1 MGDAL
6 FIWALS
12 TKTMIDLLPWLISAG
27 TVLCVAL
34 LDRSGHPLL
43 RRLFDWFPAIL
54 FAYVI
59 PAVVSRMAQLDFS
72 AHLIHDFSKNYVI
85 PLAIL
90 TVMSSLSIRQLQI
103 MGWRPIAV
111 FVVGSLWIALFPV
124 LYVLLF
130 RESAL
135 VVDFFAK
142 AEYWKGLPP
151 IVGSWIGGSTSQVVL
166 KELVNCPEP
175 IFLSILII
183 DNILV
188 NIWTILM
195 FQVIKK
201 TNWIDGQ
208 LRLGD
213 AGQFTELKEKP
224 GKTWSPYLVTLL
236 LVLFVLLTNLITHRL
251 IEKIIILSAV
261 GLALGNYLR
270 GWPFRYI
277 LQLGGI
283 LILAVMA
290 ILGLKLRFNDIQI
303 DPTFLGFLVIWLLG
317 HFVFMLLCAKIL
329 KLSSVWVPIAS
340 MANVGGI
347 ATAPAV
353 TSAYNKALMPHAI
366 LLAVLSMVSGTFW
379 GMLTIFLLRILLG

>member
-1 MGDAL
+1 
-6 FIWALS
+6 
-12 TKTMIDLLPWLISAG
+12 MINLLPWLISAG
-27 TVLCVAL
+27 TILTVAL
-34 LDRSGHPLL
+34 LDRSDHRYL
-43 RRLFDWFPAIL
+43 RRLFDWLPAIL
-54 FAYVI
+54 FAYII
-59 PAVVSRMAQLDFS
+59 PAVVSRLFQLDFS
-72 AHLIHDFSKNYVI
+72 VHPIHTFSKNIII

-90 TVMSSLSIRQLQI
+90 TVMSSLSIRQLRI

-111 FVVGSLWIALFPV
+111 FVAGSFWIALFPV

-130 RESAL
+130 RNSQL
-135 VVDFFAK
+135 VVDFLAK

-166 KELVNCPEP
+166 KELVNCPEH

-201 TNWIDGQ
+201 TKRMDQ
-208 LRLGD
+208 LLRIKD
-213 AGQFTELKEKP
+213 HAMVNDLKERP
-224 GKTWSPYLVTLL
+224 GKTWSPWLVSVL
-236 LVLFVLLTNLITHRL
+236 LVLVVLLTNQLTNQLI
-251 IEKIIILSAV
+251 IKIIFLSV
-261 GLALGNYLR
+261 IGLALGNYFR
-270 GWPFRYI
+270 GWPFRFI
-277 LQLGGI
+277 LQLGGL

-290 ILGLKLRFNDIQI
+290 ILGLKLRFDQIQM
-303 DPTFLGFLVIWLLG
+303 DAAFLGFLIIWLLG
-317 HFVFMLLCAKIL
+317 HFIFMLLGAKIL
-329 KLSSVWVPIAS
+329 KVSSVWVPIAS

-353 TSAYNKALMPHAI
+353 TSAFNKALMPHAI

-379 GMLTIFLLRILLG
+379 GMLTIFLLRQLLV

>member
-1 MGDAL
+1 
-6 FIWALS
+6 
-12 TKTMIDLLPWLISAG
+12 MINLLPWVISIG
-27 TVLCVAL
+27 TILTVAL
-34 LDRSGHPLL
+34 LDRSDHRFL

-59 PAVVSRMAQLDFS
+59 PAFVSRTAGLDFS
-72 AHLIHDFSKNYVI
+72 VHPIHDFSKNIVI

-90 TVMSSLSIRQLQI
+90 TVMSSLSIRQLRI

-111 FVVGSLWIALFPV
+111 FVAGSLWIALFPV

-130 RESAL
+130 RESSL
-135 VVDFFAK
+135 VTDFFSE

-188 NIWTILM
+188 NIWTIGM

-201 TNWIDGQ
+201 TGWIDQ
-208 LRLGD
+208 NLGISD
-213 AGQFTELKEKP
+213 TAKVSELEEKP
-224 GKTWSPYLVTLL
+224 GKTWSPILVSLL
-236 LVLFVLLTNLITHRL
+236 LVALVLLTNQLTGRL
-251 IEKIIILSAV
+251 IEKIILLSVV
-261 GLALGNYLR
+261 GLVLGNYVR
-270 GWPFRYI
+270 GWPFRFI

-290 ILGLKLRFNDIQI
+290 ILGLKLRFDQIQM
-303 DPTFLGFLVIWLLG
+303 DPVFLGFLIVWLLG
-317 HFVFMLLCAKIL
+317 HFIFMLLAAKIL
-329 KLSSVWVPIAS
+329 RISSVWVPIAS

-353 TSAYNKALMPHAI
+353 TSAYNKTLMPHAI

-379 GMLTIFLLRILLG
+379 GMLTIFLLEHLLV